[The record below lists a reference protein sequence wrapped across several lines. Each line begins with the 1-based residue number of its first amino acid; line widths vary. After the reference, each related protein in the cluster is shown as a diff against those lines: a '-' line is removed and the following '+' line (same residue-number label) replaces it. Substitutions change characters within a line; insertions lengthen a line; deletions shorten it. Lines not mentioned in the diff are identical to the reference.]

1 MMTSAHQLSCSVYWS
16 DVVQGSLFTPRT
28 AGCCRGEA
36 AAEASAELT
45 RRPDPDDG
53 GWVPPRCV
61 TLLCVMRPPLSPI
74 TYPMPHCLGPT
85 AR

>member
-1 MMTSAHQLSCSVYWS
+1 M
-16 DVVQGSLFTPRT
+16 QGSLFTPRT